1 MKQGKQGR
9 GPGVVRRGWFLL
21 GPLVLVAGCHA
32 GRQSADPTLIE
43 RISRAG
49 HSRTEAPKPGEL
61 AEKGRA
67 SIADECAK
75 QSYVN
80 ASKGLIVSE
89 TGLHEDVFA
98 LRDRVSYGEM
108 AFSLDEALRLESLL
122 RVEANGQGHPTEQA
136 KCIERFAERLESLT
150 GPIVEADE
158 RLKELDISAFEDSAK
173 KAQEQAEKQLRE
185 TDKPAEFTA
194 QPSAPPLQNY

>member
-1 MKQGKQGR
+1 MGM
-9 GPGVVRRGWFLL
+9 F
-21 GPLVLVAGCHA
+21 VLVTGCHA
-32 GRQSADPTLIE
+32 GSQSGDPTLME

-108 AFSLDEALRLESLL
+108 AFALDEALRLESLL
-122 RVEANGQGHPTEQA
+122 RVEANGHRHPAEQTE
-136 KCIERFAERLESLT
+136 CIERFAERLESLT
-150 GPIVEADE
+150 DPIVEADE
-158 RLKELDISAFEDSAK
+158 RLKELDVSAFEDSAK

-185 TDKPAEFTA
+185 ADKPAGATT
-194 QPSAPPLQNY
+194 QPAGPPPQNY

>member
-1 MKQGKQGR
+1 MGT
-9 GPGVVRRGWFLL
+9 
-21 GPLVLVAGCHA
+21 LVLVAGCHG
-32 GRQSADPTLIE
+32 GRQDGDSTLME

-108 AFSLDEALRLESLL
+108 AFPLDEALRLESLL
-122 RVEANGQGHPTEQA
+122 RAEAKGHGHPAEQA
-136 KCIERFAERLESLT
+136 QCIERFAERLESLT
-150 GPIVEADE
+150 DPIVEADE

-173 KAQEQAEKQLRE
+173 KAQEQAERQLRE
-185 TDKPAEFTA
+185 ADKPAGATT
-194 QPSAPPLQNY
+194 QPSGPPLQNY

>member
-1 MKQGKQGR
+1 MGM
-9 GPGVVRRGWFLL
+9 
-21 GPLVLVAGCHA
+21 LVLVAGCHA
-32 GRQSADPTLIE
+32 GRQSGDPTLLE

-49 HSRTEAPKPGEL
+49 HLKTVSPKPGEL

-108 AFSLDEALRLESLL
+108 AFALDEALRLESLL
-122 RVEANGQGHPTEQA
+122 RVEANGHGHPTEQTE
-136 KCIERFAERLESLT
+136 CIERFAEHLESLT
-150 GPIVEADE
+150 DPIVEADE
-158 RLKELDISAFEDSAK
+158 RLKELDVSAFEDSAK
-173 KAQEQAEKQLRE
+173 KAQEQAEKQLHE
-185 TDKPAEFTA
+185 TDKPAEVTA
-194 QPSAPPLQNY
+194 QPSVPPLQNY